1 MVIIISVSWS
11 TNYIISVISGSYWLI
26 GFPPHHEPYLPACLY
41 AWYFS
46 LDARHCELLVY
57 LWALFREKIKL
68 LGNSLIFSK
77 LPCIFIYFI
86 FHWSLVELQCFV
98 NYCCAAKWLSYSH
111 IHSFSYSPPLWFI
124 IGYWIQF
131 PVPSRRTLLLT
142 VSIYN
147 SLHLLTPNSYSY
159 PLPPPFPLADTRQS
173 RTNFSSWLRYCPS
186 KYLASYVYKVFF
198 FFLTQPGGNT
208 NPVWFP
214 EAVLLLLLLALP
226 QPQAVS
232 SPVLSTHVK
241 PGSRAAPGRPHSPS
255 WKYFLIKAIPVHT

>member
-26 GFPPHHEPYLPACLY
+26 GFPPHHESYLPACLY

-98 NYCCAAKWLSYSH
+98 NYCCAAPWFSYTH
-111 IHSFSYSPPLWFI
+111 IPTHIYSFSYFPFWFI
-124 IGYWIQF
+124 TWYWVQF
-131 PVPSRRTLLLT
+131 PVLHSRTL
-142 VSIYN
+142 VFI
-147 SLHLLTPNSYSY
+147 HIC
-159 PLPPPFPLADTRQS
+159 PLWCPF
-173 RTNFSSWLRYCPS
+173 
-186 KYLASYVYKVFF
+186 
-198 FFLTQPGGNT
+198 
-208 NPVWFP
+208 
-214 EAVLLLLLLALP
+214 
-226 QPQAVS
+226 
-232 SPVLSTHVK
+232 
-241 PGSRAAPGRPHSPS
+241 
-255 WKYFLIKAIPVHT
+255 